1 MLKRKVNA
9 MIENFNKNHH
19 VAMLRGM
26 FNIVSNVKNNNGDV
40 IFRSYEYAENPDYG
54 MYQTFYLNDDGSFM
68 VSVEVCHN
76 HPEYGM
82 STIWHERE
90 TVSMGNLSDVVRRM
104 EVCAVG
110 AIATYIF

>member
-1 MLKRKVNA
+1 
-9 MIENFNKNHH
+9 MIDKFNKQHH
-19 VAMLRGM
+19 IAMLRGM
-26 FNIVSNVKNNNGDV
+26 FNLVDSTKTNKGNV
-40 IFRSYEYAENPDYG
+40 IFKSYEYAENPNYI
-54 MYQTFYLNDDGSFM
+54 MYQTFYLNDDGNFV

-76 HPEYGM
+76 HHEYGL

-90 TVSMGNLSDVVRRM
+90 TVSVGNLSDVVRRM

>member
-1 MLKRKVNA
+1 
-9 MIENFNKNHH
+9 MIDKFNKNHH

-26 FNIVSNVKNNNGDV
+26 FNLIDSVKGNSGYV
-40 IFRSYEYAENPDYG
+40 IFRSYEYAENPDYI
-54 MYQTFYLNDDGSFM
+54 MYQTFYLNDDSIFD
-68 VSVEVCHN
+68 VSVQVWHN

-82 STIWHERE
+82 GRIWRERE
-90 TVSMGNLSDVVRRM
+90 NVGMENLSDVVRRM